1 MVLGWFVEDCRQTIR
16 GRTHKHLFMYWSF
29 GKHRLGFLLV
39 SLRRG
44 ELRMCDRGV
53 KASWWAFWSR
63 RNVWVVGCQHVLPH
77 GCFHNG
83 SGIHVHNGS
92 HIGKVGMALRYPV
105 HFGRSIGVQGG
116 VGWCSEHGFPLS

>member
-44 ELRMCDRGV
+44 ELRMCDRGGESLMVGVLV
-53 KASWWAFWSR
+53 KKECVGSWMST
-63 RNVWVVGCQHVLPH
+63 
-77 GCFHNG
+77 
-83 SGIHVHNGS
+83 
-92 HIGKVGMALRYPV
+92 
-105 HFGRSIGVQGG
+105 
-116 VGWCSEHGFPLS
+116 CSAPWLLS